1 MKKPVKMSDFIHN
14 GGVMYIISTALLR
27 NVWIAGRHSYSLKSH
42 LVKFS
47 GKGCSFFFFF
57 KVRRQ
62 LLLYYALINR
72 GIVSSVGRAC

>member
-47 GKGCSFFFFF
+47 GKGCSFFFF
-57 KVRRQ
+57 
-62 LLLYYALINR
+62 YALINR

>member
-1 MKKPVKMSDFIHN
+1 
-14 GGVMYIISTALLR
+14 MYIISTALLR

-47 GKGCSFFFFF
+47 GKGCSFFFFLKF
-57 KVRRQ
+57 EGNS
-62 LLLYYALINR
+62 YYALINR